1 MEGVIRHQ
9 LHLALSAKA
18 DRILGPIMGLVVMI
32 SLLYFSCSRH
42 DVCVLH
48 MHSAGSDHLHL
59 LHQILLDSARHVLL
73 TRSCLSTGCCLESS
87 TAPPKVEALSASSFL
102 PPPLS
107 TLTLLVS
114 WNATDTHMQRM
125 MQGIGRVARDMAD
138 KRHGRGRPG
147 LCTVTVCALFM
158 RLRIATPGRIVV
170 TVSSHAFGKAGH
182 VLVEDKV
189 RLMAPTCVSTWQCC
203 AKRWSRVSAMCAASL
218 LKSPA
223 THMSDSDISVMDELL
238 QNFKFRQ
245 CCCAMSSR
253 RTSSRDPGGRA
264 GGHVLSADGG
274 RLTAAAAA
282 RSQPLQPEL
291 RL

>member
-1 MEGVIRHQ
+1 VEGVIRHQ

-42 DVCVLH
+42 GVCVLH
-48 MHSAGSDHLHL
+48 KHSAGSDHLHL

-203 AKRWSRVSAMCAASL
+203 AKRWSRVSAIYGYVCRVTVEVS
-218 LKSPA
+218 SN
-223 THMSDSDISVMDELL
+223 THVRL
-238 QNFKFRQ
+238 
-245 CCCAMSSR
+245 
-253 RTSSRDPGGRA
+253 
-264 GGHVLSADGG
+264 GHIRHG
-274 RLTAAAAA
+274 
-282 RSQPLQPEL
+282 
-291 RL
+291 